1 MLRWSH
7 KRKIVKISN
16 KDLTS
21 YNKRNKK
28 LSLNLNN
35 FPMVFYFNKKYNL
48 ITLSPIS
55 IISSKPKT
63 IKRNSIKTEQFLI
76 NQEIKMDQN
85 NFQFIQDHIKK
96 LLKYLSLQDQ
106 NQSTPDFKIM
116 QASITKTLQW
126 KVSTSFLKSNNK
138 K

>member
-1 MLRWSH
+1 MLQWSH

-21 YNKRNKK
+21 CNKRNKK
-28 LSLNLNN
+28 SSLNLNN

-55 IISSKPKT
+55 TISSKPKT
-63 IKRNSIKTEQFLI
+63 IKRNSIKTERFLI

-85 NFQFIQDHIKK
+85 NFQFILDHIKK
-96 LLKYLSLQDQ
+96 LLKYLSHQDK
-106 NQSTPDFKIM
+106 NQSTLDSKIM
-116 QASITKTLQW
+116 RASIIKTLQW
-126 KVSTSFLKSNNK
+126 KVLISFQKSSNK